1 MHSEYKQHWAPR
13 THLGG
18 EFREKSCY
26 DRLLFDLRIT
36 HQELME
42 RMFTN
47 EETRLD
53 LLAPYA
59 DYSVTL
65 KPARYSNG
73 FGRVIDDHITVHFHV
88 PYGAHEGIQ
97 DLMDLLAASANI
109 KPCKI

>member
-1 MHSEYKQHWAPR
+1 
-13 THLGG
+13 
-18 EFREKSCY
+18 
-26 DRLLFDLRIT
+26 
-36 HQELME
+36 ME

-65 KPARYSNG
+65 KPARYSSG

-88 PYGAHEGIQ
+88 RTV
-97 DLMDLLAASANI
+97 LT
-109 KPCKI
+109 KVFKILWIC

>member
-1 MHSEYKQHWAPR
+1 LLDKEREQRMFFD
-13 THLGG
+13 
-18 EFREKSCY
+18 FRK
-26 DRLLFDLRIT
+26 T